1 MENRKRTKTA
11 AGKDIPDV
19 VTDIGINKPCAYNFE
34 VGSDT
39 EVGAEIIKLF
49 RGGVKSEKNLKVS
62 LVGEVGKRVQL
73 LRYVINTHLWYSQLI
88 NAGQNNFCRRKYS
101 HK

>member
-1 MENRKRTKTA
+1 MMENRRTTKTA
-11 AGKDIPDV
+11 AGKEIPDV

-49 RGGVKSEKNLKVS
+49 RSGIKSEKNLKVS

-73 LRYVINTHLWYSQLI
+73 LRYVINTLI
-88 NAGQNNFCRRKYS
+88 CGTLG
-101 HK
+101 